1 MNEKQISTYQEEAIF
16 KYIVTVLKISKAD
29 DFTDIYNKL
38 TKDFDNTRFEEY
50 NIPYVPKKHI
60 NQPYVSR
67 MFEKFQIIKDKKKK
81 AYVVDSKSNLLDIQK
96 QLANALSKIPIRS
109 HNIIKMP
116 NEETIREMINEETNE
131 KTNEKTNEE
140 KEGQGI
146 YILTIDVPLG
156 AERYV
161 ADILYSILSSNQGK
175 DDNDTSFNSIIPGF
189 RSVSIICEYE
199 ANIYFIY
206 GAIKKVEQSSVLESE
221 DYFDT
226 HYTEDDVKD
235 IMKDDIQAI
244 MYEIL
249 AAKANKIKD
258 EFSDYAWD

>member
-16 KYIVTVLKISKAD
+16 KYIVTVLKISKAK
-29 DFTDIYNKL
+29 DFMDIYNKL
-38 TKDFDNTRFEEY
+38 TKDFDNTRFEED

-96 QLANALSKIPIRS
+96 QLANALSKIPIRC
-109 HNIIKMP
+109 HNVIEMP
-116 NEETIREMINEETNE
+116 NEETIRERER
-131 KTNEKTNEE
+131 
-140 KEGQGI
+140 QGI
-146 YILTIDVPLG
+146 FILTIDVPLG

>member
-16 KYIVTVLKISKAD
+16 KYIVTLLKISKAE

-50 NIPYVPKKHI
+50 NIPYVPKKNI

-96 QLANALSKIPIRS
+96 QLANALSKIPIRY
-109 HNIIKMP
+109 HNVIEMP
-116 NEETIREMINEETNE
+116 NEETNEN
-131 KTNEKTNEE
+131 TNEE
-140 KEGQGI
+140 KAGQGI

-199 ANIYFIY
+199 VNMKFICE
-206 GAIKKVEQSSVLESE
+206 AIKKIAQSSVLESE

-249 AAKANKIKD
+249 DAKANKIKD